1 MTNLLREQESHEDQ
15 PANVQPSWGVAML
28 PGHWL
33 SFQTEAGFKRCVIAH
48 WRESSLAGL
57 WGRVATRRIEEALA
71 LLLWHCLSVRT
82 PCCPVQ
88 LFLTFLNFRWT
99 MSFEGQCN
107 IGLVGVAS
115 FNENFTKVVQSAS
128 VSRNSS
134 FQDITENS
142 CCLNENFGRKT
153 LKHLLVLIECAWY
166 LISFQFEWPW

>member
-1 MTNLLREQESHEDQ
+1 
-15 PANVQPSWGVAML
+15 
-28 PGHWL
+28 
-33 SFQTEAGFKRCVIAH
+33 
-48 WRESSLAGL
+48 
-57 WGRVATRRIEEALA
+57 
-71 LLLWHCLSVRT
+71 
-82 PCCPVQ
+82 
-88 LFLTFLNFRWT
+88 

-153 LKHLLVLIECAWY
+153 LKHLLVLIECA
-166 LISFQFEWPW
+166 